1 MGVAMA
7 KGTPREKKKKAPGFE
22 GYRVFRIE
30 VSAALRQRLQALYGE
45 IVAALQGGAER
56 VPKGLLYYGKEFG
69 NMVYAAVLN
78 RFKAGKRTPPEK
90 LPPIPLLVR
99 FRWGG
104 RGYGARSA
112 VCVIDLDRCLLRI
125 WTITVPL
132 PLKLCEALRGE
143 LELAPPPKFTLFLT
157 STGEL
162 RLVARRSSEPWW
174 VAVREECDDYT
185 DFYFPRP
192 FVAVGVDINS
202 RHGVTIMA
210 FEVGEGVKRVLRR
223 RIKFPKK
230 GWRLVKIL
238 QRYSSLAANV
248 RKGRQSAQ
256 TCKRLREAYEKLREE
271 FPELPPTPS
280 SAEKVVRVIHRAH
293 KARVMRKERK
303 LSELVRRLARAY
315 GGRVVVLV
323 DKPSPESLKGKPWQ
337 QSLLR
342 VARRMRN
349 TTLYEGGYY
358 KEVRVSGQYCPFCGE
373 RGVPYSPEGERR
385 RRPSYF
391 YCNHCKIA
399 WNRDYCSSFLAPVTA
414 LPWLAEELRE
424 WLRSHPTDLLGSAP
438 PPTPGA

>member
-1 MGVAMA
+1 MGVSVV
-7 KGTPREKKKKAPGFE
+7 KGTSGKSEAPGFE

-30 VSAALRQRLQALYGE
+30 VSAALRQRLKELYGE
-45 IVAALQGGAER
+45 VVRALQGAGG
-56 VPKGLLYYGKEFG
+56 VPKGLLYYGEEW
-69 NMVYAAVLN
+69 VRARLAAVLN

-104 RGYGARSA
+104 REYGAGGA
-112 VCVIDLDRCLLRI
+112 VCVIDLGACILRVWNI
-125 WTITVPL
+125 IVPL
-132 PLKLCEALRGE
+132 PPKLCKMLEGE
-143 LELAPPPKFTLFLT
+143 LELSPPPKFTLFLCQD
-157 STGEL
+157 GEL
-162 RLVARRSSEPWW
+162 RLVACRSPPKWW

-192 FVAVGVDINS
+192 FVAVGVDVNS
-202 RHGVTIMA
+202 RNGITVLA
-210 FEVGEGVKRVLRR
+210 FEVGESGVKRILRR

-230 GWRLVKIL
+230 GWRLVKVL

-248 RKGRQSAQ
+248 RKGRQSPEVYL
-256 TCKRLREAYEKLREE
+256 RLREAYEKLREE

-293 KARVMRKERK
+293 RARVMRKERK

-315 GGRVVVLV
+315 GGRVAVFV
-323 DKPSPESLKGKPWQ
+323 DKPSPESLKGRPWQ

-342 VARRMRN
+342 VARRMR
-349 TTLYEGGYY
+349 TTVRYEGGYY
-358 KEVRVSGQYCPFCGE
+358 REVRVSGKRCPLCGE
-373 RGVPYSPEGERR
+373 RGVPYSPEGEERR
-385 RRPSYF
+385 ASYF
-391 YCNHCKIA
+391 YCQGCRIA
-399 WNRDYCSSFLAPVTA
+399 WNRDYASSFTAVVEA

-424 WLRSHPTDLLGSAP
+424 WLRSHPTDLLGSATLT